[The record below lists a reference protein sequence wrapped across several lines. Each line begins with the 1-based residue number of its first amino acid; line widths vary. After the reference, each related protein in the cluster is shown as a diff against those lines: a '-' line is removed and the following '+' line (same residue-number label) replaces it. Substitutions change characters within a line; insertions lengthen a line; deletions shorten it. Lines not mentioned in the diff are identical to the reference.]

1 MGVYQ
6 GVIMVIAETKSLS
19 TIVRIILFLSFL
31 IGVVACIYI
40 ISQGSMTDR
49 ESAMLGILVTILSV
63 LASWTITEMYG
74 TAQYREGIQEVR
86 EEHRNNLRTYAL
98 KAAEKVNNLSNELN
112 KLSIYLEEEL
122 NYTDYRST
130 DEELLA
136 KEERIESAIHLIR
149 TLKSVNDTGLS
160 DWEGV
165 IGEEL
170 DQRRE
175 EQEEKEEALK
185 ELVMRVES
193 LIEDHRQDFVGS
205 QKDTR
210 SVRQEVES
218 LKRQLRLAT
227 FQLSEASIPR
237 RIRRKEPKQ
246 DVAGDCPVCHTRISY
261 KQRSSVRSVKLVPC
275 KTCETK
281 LVSTYTEPSG
291 FLLKPRKN
299 EVETAHCPHCGVL
312 STVPLDNFP
321 GSNIIVC
328 CSSCT
333 HSFRLMRTLDG
344 VEVTAVHPAVAQ
356 IAPGKL
362 VVSEETLQKVRGA
375 LPPQPWPTGAHL
387 SAAQQLG
394 LQPSEV
400 RRAVSELIKRGEFHP
415 QIDGVVYVP
424 SSQVAKDVTAAGPI

>member
-1 MGVYQ
+1 MAT
-6 GVIMVIAETKSLS
+6 AETKGLS
-19 TIVRIILFLSFL
+19 TLVRVILFLSFL
-31 IGVVACIYI
+31 IGIVGCIYI
-40 ISQGSMTDR
+40 INQGKMTDR

-63 LASWTITEMYG
+63 LASWIITEMYG
-74 TAQYREGIQEVR
+74 TAQYRAAIQDVR

-185 ELVMRVES
+185 DLVMRVES
-193 LIEDHRQDFVGS
+193 LIEDQRQDFVGTK
-205 QKDTR
+205 KDTT
-210 SVRQEVES
+210 SVRKEVET
-218 LKRQLRLAT
+218 LKRELRLAT

-246 DVAGDCPVCHTRISY
+246 DVAGYCPVCHSHINY
-261 KQRSSVRSVKLVPC
+261 MQRSSVRSVKLVLC
-275 KTCETK
+275 KTCDTK
-281 LVSTYTEPSG
+281 LVSTYAEPDG
-291 FLLKPRKN
+291 FSLKPRK
-299 EVETAHCPHCGVL
+299 EELETIHCPHCGEL
-312 STVPLDNFP
+312 SKIPLDNFP
-321 GSNIIVC
+321 GSNVIAS
-328 CSSCT
+328 CSSCS
-333 HSFRLMRTLDG
+333 HSFRLMRTLGG
-344 VEVTAVHPAVAQ
+344 VEVNAVHPAVA
-356 IAPGKL
+356 PTTTEKL
-362 VVSEETLQKVRGA
+362 VVSEEILEKIRKA
-375 LPPQPWPTGAHL
+375 LPAQPWPTGAHL
-387 SAAQQLG
+387 AVAQQLG

-424 SSQVAKDVTAAGPI
+424 SSQPPNKVTAGEVAK